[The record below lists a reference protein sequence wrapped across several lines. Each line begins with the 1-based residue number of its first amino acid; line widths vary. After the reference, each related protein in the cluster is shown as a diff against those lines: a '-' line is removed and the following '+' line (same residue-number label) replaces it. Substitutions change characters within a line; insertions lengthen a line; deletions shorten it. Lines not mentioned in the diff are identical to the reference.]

1 VVVVVVVLL
10 LGRLAD
16 ELVEV
21 SLLLVVLD
29 GAELVVAVELDGIEL
44 VVVVVVLDVVASLE
58 LLLMSDERCAQPAVA
73 TAAAATASSAR
84 WWDSFFIKV
93 SC

>member
-10 LGRLAD
+10 LGMPAD

-21 SLLLVVLD
+21 SLLLVVLE

-44 VVVVVVLDVVASLE
+44 VVVVVVLEVVSLV
-58 LLLMSDERCAQPAVA
+58 LVLMSDERFAQPAVA
-73 TAAAATASSAR
+73 TAAAATASRAKR
-84 WWDSFFIKV
+84 WDSFFIKV

>member
-29 GAELVVAVELDGIEL
+29 GAELVVAVVLDGIEL
-44 VVVVVVLDVVASLE
+44 VVVVVVLEVVVSLE
-58 LLLMSDERCAQPAVA
+58 LLLMSDERFAQPAVA
-73 TAAAATASSAR
+73 RAAAATASSAKR
-84 WWDSFFIKV
+84 WDSFFIKV